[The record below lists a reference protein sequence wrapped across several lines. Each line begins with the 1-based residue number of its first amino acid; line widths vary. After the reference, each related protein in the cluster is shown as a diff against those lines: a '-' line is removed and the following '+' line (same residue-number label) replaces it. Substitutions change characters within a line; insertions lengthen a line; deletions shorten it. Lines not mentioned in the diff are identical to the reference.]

1 MKDIFPKIKELFD
14 QGRFSVLAT
23 IIRQAGPTPRGIGT
37 KCLILDDGSFVGT
50 IGGGILEAR
59 AIEEA
64 GKVFDSGVSHRLF
77 FTLKGTDVADTD
89 MLCGGDVEV
98 FLEPV
103 SPKSLGHLAVFQEA
117 MKVQNRGGAG
127 LLATVIERDRWLF
140 GDVPRAFLD
149 KNGQRTGS
157 LSGIR
162 EIEDALLAKMD
173 QILDSKHP
181 LIIETQDKEGKKIEI
196 FVDPIVSSPVL
207 YVFGAGHV
215 SKQIV
220 PLAAGVDFQVV
231 VIDDREEFADVKYFP
246 DASDIHQCPFEGVV
260 DRLQVN
266 ESSFLVIVTRGHM
279 HDKTVL
285 AQALKTRAKYVGMIG
300 SSRKRKIIY
309 EKLMEEGF
317 TEQDLLRVHSP
328 IGLEIGA
335 ETPAEIAVSIV
346 AELIKVRAGK
356 DLGLKIED

>member
-23 IIRQAGPTPRGIGT
+23 IIRQAGPTPRGLGT
-37 KCLILDDGSFVGT
+37 KCLIMDDGSFVGT

-59 AIEEA
+59 VIEEA

-103 SPKSLGHLAVFQEA
+103 SPKSLGHLAVFEEVIKA
-117 MKVQNRGGAG
+117 QNRGGAG
-127 LLATVIERDRWLF
+127 LLATVVERDMWFF
-140 GDVPRAFLD
+140 GDVPKAFLD
-149 KNGQRTGS
+149 SNGQRTGS

-162 EIEDALLAKMD
+162 EIEDVLEAKMD
-173 QILDSKHP
+173 QILDSRQP
-181 LIIETQDKEGKKIEI
+181 SVIDVQDKEGKKVEI
-196 FVDPIVSSPVL
+196 FVEPVVSSPVL
-207 YVFGAGHV
+207 YVFGGGHV
-215 SKQIV
+215 SRQIV

-231 VIDDREEFADVKYFP
+231 VIDDREEFADAEYFP
-246 DASDIHQCPFEGVV
+246 DASDIHQCPFEGVM
-260 DRLQVN
+260 DRLPVD

-285 AQALKTRAKYVGMIG
+285 AQALKTNAKYIGMIG
-300 SSRKRKIIY
+300 SSRKRKLIY

-317 TEQDLLRVHSP
+317 SEQDLLRVHSP

-335 ETPAEIAVSIV
+335 ETPVEIAVSIV
-346 AELIKVRAGK
+346 AELIKVRAGT
-356 DLGLKIED
+356 D

>member
-1 MKDIFPKIKELFD
+1 MKDIFARIKELFD

-23 IIRQAGPTPRGIGT
+23 IIRQAGPTPRGVGT
-37 KCLILDDGSFVGT
+37 KCLIMDDGSFVGT

-59 AIEEA
+59 VIEEA
-64 GKVFDSGVSHRLF
+64 GKVFDSGFSHRLF

-103 SPKSLGHLAVFQEA
+103 SPKGLGHLAVFEEA
-117 MKVQNRGGAG
+117 IKTRNRGGAG
-127 LLATVIERDRWLF
+127 LLATVIERDMWLF
-140 GDVPRAFLD
+140 GDVPKAFLD
-149 KNGQRTGS
+149 RNGQRTGS
-157 LSGIR
+157 LSYAR
-162 EIEDALLAKMD
+162 EIEDFLFAKMD
-173 QILDSKHP
+173 QILDSKQP
-181 LIIETQDKEGKKIEI
+181 SIVDIRDRDGKNIEI
-196 FVDPIVSSPVL
+196 FVEPVVSSPVL
-207 YVFGAGHV
+207 YVFGGGHV
-215 SKQIV
+215 SRRIV

-246 DASDIHQCPFEGVV
+246 DASDIRRRPFEGVM
-260 DRLQVN
+260 DRLPVD

-285 AQALKTRAKYVGMIG
+285 AQALKTKAKYIGMIG

-317 TEQDLLRVHSP
+317 TRQDLLRVHSP

-356 DLGLKIED
+356 DLGLKVDG